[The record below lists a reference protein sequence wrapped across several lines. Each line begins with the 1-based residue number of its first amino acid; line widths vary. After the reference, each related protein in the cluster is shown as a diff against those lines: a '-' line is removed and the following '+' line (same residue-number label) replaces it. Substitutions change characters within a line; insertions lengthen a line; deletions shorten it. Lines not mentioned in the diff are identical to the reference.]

1 MITKEQIE
9 NAIKLRIDRFNN
21 LWIKALGYSFEKEV
35 EIEQKKYKAQMEVWN
50 NTFKPR
56 LIERAN
62 ELGFKDDDEY
72 LDYCLENNIQP
83 ENRDSEI
90 QSLWGKYP
98 NSPSPLYNYEI
109 SVINPA
115 KSIAFWFIDNF
126 TGQET
131 EQLEKFAQEAD
142 KKGGGS
148 FEFVEVIKEA
158 GYNDWDDG
166 NYGNSGGMS
175 IRFAYKMLHNL
186 ELFPYEHG
194 ALCYLVG
201 DEGYHDDRSDVHEAI
216 EHYKSIKK

>member
-21 LWIKALGYSFEKEV
+21 LWIKALGYSFEEEA
-35 EIEQKKYKAQMEVWN
+35 EIEQKKYEAQMEIWN
-50 NTFKPR
+50 NTLKPR

-62 ELGFKDDDEY
+62 ELGFKDNDEY
-72 LDYCLENNIQP
+72 FDYCWKNKMQLKD
-83 ENRDSEI
+83 RDSEI
-90 QSLWGKYP
+90 QSLWEKYP
-98 NSPSPLYNYEI
+98 YSPSPLYNYEM
-109 SVINPA
+109 SVINQA

-126 TGQET
+126 TGHET
-131 EQLEKFAQEAD
+131 EQWEKFAQEAD

-166 NYGNSGGMS
+166 HSGNSGSMS
-175 IRFAYKMLHNL
+175 VHFANEMLHTL

-194 ALCYLVG
+194 ALYLLVG
-201 DEGYHDDRSDVHEAI
+201 DEGYHDDRSDVHEVV